1 MEFIKH
7 ILKEEDFWEGL
18 GLVIVLAFFLWWRV
32 PAFLAAALDRRAEAI
47 ARELEQ
53 ASQIRRE
60 AEQVLIEYRQKA
72 TAAKSEAEHILRE
85 TKEEAERYATE
96 ARAQLEAQMERRAKM
111 AEQQIAQAEARAL
124 LEIREA
130 AANAAAAAAEKLIA
144 AHLDDNKSRALVAD
158 SIRELNA
165 KLN

>member
-18 GLVIVLAFFLWWRV
+18 GLLIVIAFFLWWRV

-47 ARELEQ
+47 AKELEQ
-53 ASQIRRE
+53 ASQIRKE
-60 AEQVLIEYRQKA
+60 AERVLLEYRQKA
-72 TAAKSEAEHILRE
+72 TEAKSEAEHILRE
-85 TKEEAERYATE
+85 TKEEAARYAAE
-96 ARAQLEAQMERRAKM
+96 ARAQLQAQMERRAKM
-111 AEQQIAQAEARAL
+111 AEQQIAQAEARAVA
-124 LEIREA
+124 EIREA

-144 AHLDDNKSRALVAD
+144 AHLDDTKSRALID
-158 SIRELNA
+158 SSIKDLGS

>member
-18 GLVIVLAFFLWWRV
+18 GLVIVIAFFLWWRV

-47 ARELEQ
+47 AKELEQ

-72 TAAKSEAEHILRE
+72 SAAKSEAEHILRE
-85 TKEEAERYATE
+85 TKEEAERYAAE
-96 ARAQLEAQMERRAKM
+96 AHAQFQAQMERRAKI
-111 AEQQIAQAEARAL
+111 AEQQIAQAEARAM
-124 LEIREA
+124 LEIRDA

-144 AHLDDNKSRALVAD
+144 ANLDEAKSRTLVQN
-158 SIRELNA
+158 SIKDLGA

>member
-18 GLVIVLAFFLWWRV
+18 GLLIVIAFFLWWRV

-47 ARELEQ
+47 AKELEQ
-53 ASQIRRE
+53 ASQIRKE
-60 AEQVLIEYRQKA
+60 AERVLLEYRQKA
-72 TAAKSEAEHILRE
+72 TEAKSEAEHILRE
-85 TKEEAERYATE
+85 TKEEAARYAAE
-96 ARAQLEAQMERRAKM
+96 ARVQLQAQMERRAKM
-111 AEQQIAQAEARAL
+111 AEQQIAQAEARAVA
-124 LEIREA
+124 EIREA

-144 AHLDDNKSRALVAD
+144 AHLDDTKSRALID
-158 SIRELNA
+158 SSIKDLGT

>member
-18 GLVIVLAFFLWWRV
+18 GLLIVIAFFLWWRV

-47 ARELEQ
+47 IKELEQ
-53 ASQIRRE
+53 ASQIRKE
-60 AEQVLIEYRQKA
+60 AERVLLEYRQKA
-72 TAAKSEAEHILRE
+72 TEAKSEAEHILRE
-85 TKEEAERYATE
+85 TKAEAERFAAE
-96 ARAQLEAQMERRAKM
+96 ARAQLQTQMERRGKM
-111 AEQQIAQAEARAL
+111 AEQQIAQAEARAIA
-124 LEIREA
+124 EIREA

-144 AHLDDNKSRALVAD
+144 AHLDDTKSRALID
-158 SIRELNA
+158 SSIKDLGT

>member
-18 GLVIVLAFFLWWRV
+18 GLAIVIAFFLWRRV
-32 PAFLAAALDRRAEAI
+32 PAFLAAWLDRRAEGI
-47 ARELEQ
+47 VKELEQ
-53 ASQIRRE
+53 ASQIRKE
-60 AEQVLIEYRQKA
+60 AERVLLEYRQKA
-72 TAAKSEAEHILRE
+72 TEAKSEAEHILRE
-85 TKEEAERYATE
+85 TKEEAARYAVE
-96 ARAQLEAQMERRAKM
+96 ARAQLQAQMERRAKM

-144 AHLDDNKSRALVAD
+144 AHLDVTKSRALVEN
-158 SIRELNA
+158 SIKELNT

>member
-18 GLVIVLAFFLWWRV
+18 GLLIVIAFFLWWRV

-47 ARELEQ
+47 VKELEQ
-53 ASQIRRE
+53 ASQIRKE
-60 AEQVLIEYRQKA
+60 AERVLLEYRQKA
-72 TAAKSEAEHILRE
+72 TEAKSEAEHILRE
-85 TKEEAERYATE
+85 TKEEAARYAAE
-96 ARAQLEAQMERRAKM
+96 ARAQLQAQMERRAKM
-111 AEQQIAQAEARAL
+111 AEQQIAQAEARAVA
-124 LEIREA
+124 EIREA

-144 AHLDDNKSRALVAD
+144 AHLDDTKSRALID
-158 SIRELNA
+158 SSIKDLGT

>member
-1 MEFIKH
+1 MEFIKD
-7 ILKEEDFWEGL
+7 ILKEPDFWEGL
-18 GLVIVLAFFLWWRV
+18 GLLIVIAFFLWWRV

-47 ARELEQ
+47 AKELEQ
-53 ASQIRRE
+53 ANQIRRE

-72 TAAKSEAEHILRE
+72 SAAKSEAEHILRE
-85 TKEEAERYATE
+85 TKEEAERYAAE
-96 ARAQLEAQMERRAKM
+96 ARAQLRTQMERRAKM
-111 AEQQIAQAEARAL
+111 AEQQIAQAEARAM

-144 AHLDDNKSRALVAD
+144 VHLDEAKSRTLVQN
-158 SIRELNA
+158 SIKDLGN

>member
-18 GLVIVLAFFLWWRV
+18 GLLIVIGMFLYWRV
-32 PAFLAAALDRRAEAI
+32 PAFAAAWLDRRAEAI
-47 ARELEQ
+47 AKELEQ
-53 ASQIRRE
+53 ASQIRKE
-60 AEQVLIEYRQKA
+60 AEQVLLDYRQKA

-85 TKEEAERYATE
+85 TKEEAERYAAE
-96 ARAQLEAQMERRAKM
+96 ARAQLQAQMERRAKL

-130 AANAAAAAAEKLIA
+130 AANAAAAAAERLIA
-144 AHLDDNKSRALVAD
+144 AHLDDAKSSALVD
-158 SIRELNA
+158 SSIKDLGT

>member
-1 MEFIKH
+1 MEFIKD

-18 GLVIVLAFFLWWRV
+18 GLVIVLAFFVWWRV

-47 ARELEQ
+47 AKELEQ

-85 TKEEAERYATE
+85 TKEEAARYAAE
-96 ARAQLEAQMERRAKM
+96 ARAQLQAQMERRAKM
-111 AEQQIAQAEARAL
+111 AEQQIAQAEARAVA
-124 LEIREA
+124 EIREA

-144 AHLDDNKSRALVAD
+144 AHLDETKSRTLID
-158 SIRELNA
+158 TSIKELGSN
-165 KLN
+165 LN